1 MGDPVPG
8 SVAGRDVCVSVACE
22 EWFICWDGYGED
34 VELVVEDVSKLEEE
48 TSVDEVI
55 PEWCS
60 TWLSWFGVRW

>member
-1 MGDPVPG
+1 
-8 SVAGRDVCVSVACE
+8 
-22 EWFICWDGYGED
+22 